1 MHANTV
7 AVHNELAKSDPDR
20 YWGTFQYDPP
30 ETLYGGGFLKF
41 LKDIEDNGE
50 FSRPN
55 DMIAII
61 TGPGIYSVNIA
72 NAIRD
77 EAGEYG

>member
-30 ETLYGGGFLKF
+30 ETLYGGGFLS
-41 LKDIEDNGE
+41 
-50 FSRPN
+50 FSRISRTMENSADP
-55 DMIAII
+55 
-61 TGPGIYSVNIA
+61 TT
-72 NAIRD
+72 
-77 EAGEYG
+77 